1 MKIPVKSLS
10 IIGMQ
15 KNAGKTTC
23 LNSILQDNTNLTI
36 GLTSIGRDGEKEDSV
51 YKVSKPSIFVEKGT
65 LVATTDDCL
74 ENSTAEFAVLHK
86 TNINTPLGF
95 VYIVEITTAG
105 YIDLAGPSFNTQINE
120 VYEYMK
126 DVDLFI
132 VDGAFSRKQM
142 ASNEELEATILVTG
156 ASYSKDVDEVVRET
170 IVTYEL
176 LNLPKSNVEATY
188 FEHAVTI
195 LGDETKVLNLDT
207 SLGSAEEIV
216 KEITKDTHTLV
227 LGGAL
232 THDLV
237 EALKLERHRIM
248 DITIALKDGTKAFV
262 DYKHYQILKKMNI
275 KLEVL
280 HDINLIYL
288 VYNPYSPLG
297 YEFNDDEFRMKL
309 EEHIDIPI
317 INVLKK
323 GRDSD
328 E

>member
-23 LNSILQDNTNLTI
+23 LNSILQNNSHLKI

-74 ENSTAEFAVLHK
+74 KRTSAEYSILHK

-95 VYIVEITTAG
+95 VYIIEVTADG
-105 YIDLAGPSFNTQINE
+105 FIDLAGPSFNAQINE
-120 VYEYMK
+120 VYDYMK

-156 ASYSKDVDEVVRET
+156 ASYSKDIDEVVRET
-170 IVTYEL
+170 VVTYEL
-176 LNLPKSNVEATY
+176 LNLPASKVDATY
-188 FEHAVTI
+188 FEHAVSI
-195 LGDETKVLNLDT
+195 LGTDSKTLELET

-216 KEITKDTHTLV
+216 KEITEDTHTIV

-237 EALKLERHRIM
+237 EALKDQRHRIKN
-248 DITIALKDGTKAFV
+248 ITIALKDGTKAFV

-275 KLEVL
+275 RLEVL
-280 HDINLIYL
+280 HNINLMYL

-309 EEHIDIPI
+309 EEHIDIPV